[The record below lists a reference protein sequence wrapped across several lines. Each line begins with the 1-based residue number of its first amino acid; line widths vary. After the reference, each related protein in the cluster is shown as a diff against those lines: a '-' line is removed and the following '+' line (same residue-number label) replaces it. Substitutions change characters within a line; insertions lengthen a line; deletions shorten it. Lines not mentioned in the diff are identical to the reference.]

1 MHIAVIN
8 ISAQF
13 GRLGSVNNN
22 LLQEDY
28 ARIILGFTFNKRWFI
43 KYKYD

>member
-1 MHIAVIN
+1 
-8 ISAQF
+8 
-13 GRLGSVNNN
+13 

-28 ARIILGFTFNKRWFI
+28 VRVVLGFTFNKRWFI